1 MRSLPVAVLTAL
13 LLIVPSA
20 CSLFRRGQES
30 DLAYWERRARE
41 FGARSVLNLGH
52 SEAEMEEI
60 TRLQKEILFPILRR
74 HLSGH
79 ETVVLDFGSGPGRF
93 TPALA
98 GLVGGRA
105 IGVDP
110 IQSLLDLAPR
120 GEGVEYRRIED
131 GRIPLPERSVD
142 VVWITLVL
150 GTITDDE
157 ALRQSVA
164 EVERVLRDGGLLFLV
179 ENTAEKRD
187 KRHFLF
193 RPIWFYASL
202 FPSIPLIRH
211 EGDYY
216 DLGERISILVGRKKG
231 GSSEP
236 ASLGRPGIKPPP

>member
-1 MRSLPVAVLTAL
+1 MRLFPAAVLTTFVLVA
-13 LLIVPSA
+13 PSA
-20 CSLFRRGQES
+20 CLGFGSARES

-41 FGARSVLNLGH
+41 LGARSVLNLGH

-60 TRLQKEILFPILRR
+60 TRLQMEILFPILRR

-79 ETVVLDFGSGPGRF
+79 EEVVLDFGSGPGRF
-93 TPALA
+93 TPGLA
-98 GLVGGRA
+98 KLVGGRA

-110 IQSLLDLAPR
+110 IQSLLDAAPR
-120 GEGVEYRRIED
+120 NGNVEYHRIEN

-150 GTITDDE
+150 GTITDDA

-164 EVERVLRDGGLLFLV
+164 EVERVLRDGGILFLV

-187 KRHFLF
+187 KRHFEF
-193 RPIWFYASL
+193 RPVSFYASL
-202 FPSIPLIRH
+202 FPSIPLIQH

-216 DLGERISILVGRKKG
+216 DFGERISILVGRKTG
-231 GSSEP
+231 GPPGAP
-236 ASLGRPGIKPPP
+236 AHP